1 MVTIPEVCVTQNL
14 VIVKPLNKIKMNKL
28 EKITSIIESCETYE
42 QTQSCLSF
50 VRNPAFFGDDLMQKY
65 KVLLLIQQKA
75 YSLRNAD
82 LKEHRELM
90 KQSV

>member
-1 MVTIPEVCVTQNL
+1 MD
-14 VIVKPLNKIKMNKL
+14 IKEKL

-50 VRNPAFFGDDLMQKY
+50 VRNPSFFGDDILQKY
-65 KVLLLIQQKA
+65 RILLLIQSKA

-82 LKEHRELM
+82 LEEHKQIISELS
-90 KQSV
+90 K

>member
-42 QTQSCLSF
+42 QVQSCFSF
-50 VRNPAFFGDDLMQKY
+50 VRNPAFLGDDLSLKY
-65 KVLLLIQQKA
+65 KVLLLIQSKA
-75 YSLRNAD
+75 YSLRNSD
-82 LKEHRELM
+82 LKEHREGM
-90 KQSV
+90 KQMV